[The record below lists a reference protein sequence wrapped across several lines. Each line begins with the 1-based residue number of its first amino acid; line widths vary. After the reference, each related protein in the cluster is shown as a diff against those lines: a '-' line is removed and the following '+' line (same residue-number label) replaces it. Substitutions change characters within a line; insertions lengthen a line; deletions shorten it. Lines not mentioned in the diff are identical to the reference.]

1 MVVPDSL
8 RYWDVDINVGE
19 VEESLTNEGT
29 DDGDEL
35 GSYDSAGHEL
45 SFSENA
51 YFTCKQLS
59 EHC

>member
-19 VEESLTNEGT
+19 VEESLTNEGVV
-29 DDGDEL
+29 DGDEL

-51 YFTCKQLS
+51 QLL